1 MQIRVKLFAILRDR
15 AGKSE
20 MMLELTSGASVST
33 AIARLAQQAPAI
45 RDLLSRVALAV
56 NREYVK
62 PDQILN
68 DGDELALI
76 PPVSGG
82 IDER

>member
-1 MQIRVKLFAILRDR
+1 MRIAVRLFANLRER
-15 AGKSE
+15 AG
-20 MMLELTSGASVST
+20 T
-33 AIARLAQQAPAI
+33 
-45 RDLLSRVALAV
+45 DLLVLHVNDHPTVEAVVAVVGERIPAVRGLLGRVAFAV

-62 PDQILN
+62 PQTILH

-82 IDER
+82 